1 VITSDRVKWT
11 RDQVSKVVKAIVM
24 EQLGV
29 SEAKYTEDSHFIND
43 FGMD

>member
-1 VITSDRVKWT
+1 MGSDGVKWT
-11 RDQVSKVVKAIVM
+11 REEVSVLVKEIVK

-29 SEAKYTEDSHFIND
+29 SEDKYTEDSHFIND